1 MRTTGV
7 KLKTSFSTW
16 NDENQRLSDAVQTF
30 RSSLE
35 TIERAYEFMLAY
47 AAQGRAT
54 DEGHSVGPSIRETL
68 GDLHAALGSIA
79 AEAANAYGDNANSG
93 FIDALGNDAT
103 RASHSVQLALSC
115 KRLSSQLVDNLNAS
129 IHLRAVL
136 TGLFLADEALNI
148 ATQHQD

>member
-1 MRTTGV
+1 M
-7 KLKTSFSTW
+7 
-16 NDENQRLSDAVQTF
+16 SDAAETF

-54 DEGHSVGPSIRETL
+54 DEGQSVGPSIRETL
-68 GDLHAALGSIA
+68 DDLHTALGSIA
-79 AEAANAYGDNANSG
+79 AEAANAYGDDANSG
-93 FIDALGNDAT
+93 FIDALGDDAA

-115 KRLSSQLVDNLNAS
+115 NRISSQLIDNLNAS

-148 ATQHQD
+148 SSVR

>member
-1 MRTTGV
+1 M
-7 KLKTSFSTW
+7 
-16 NDENQRLSDAVQTF
+16 SDATEKF
-30 RSSLE
+30 RASLE

-54 DEGHSVGPSIRETL
+54 DEGQSVGPSIRETL
-68 GDLHAALGSIA
+68 DELHTALGSIA
-79 AEAANAYGDNANSG
+79 AQAAHAFADDANSG
-93 FIDALGNDAT
+93 FIDALADDAT

-115 KRLSSQLVDNLNAS
+115 DRISSQLVDNLNAS

-148 ATQHQD
+148 TAN